1 MFDEMYVDL
10 EDVRYVL
17 ENHLVDALK
26 DKTSEIG
33 TIAFIL
39 QTCLDKLDELEA
51 TQENEQI

>member
-1 MFDEMYVDL
+1 MFDIMFNPA
-10 EDVRYVL
+10 DVRYVL

-39 QTCLDKLDELEA
+39 QASMEALEKIEA
-51 TQENEQI
+51 EDTTNAEI

>member
-1 MFDEMYVDL
+1 MFDIMFNPA
-10 EDVRYVL
+10 DVRYVL

-39 QTCLDKLDELEA
+39 QASMEALEKIEA
-51 TQENEQI
+51 EDIANAEI